1 MFFVYKK
8 VIINRTRIGKP
19 EMIVMD
25 KSLNIDKTEF
35 IRTIK
40 DFSLHIKDSNII
52 KFEKNIDLPVIQYK
66 DYSSDKFAR
75 NSNIGVFF
83 F

>member
-1 MFFVYKK
+1 M
-8 VIINRTRIGKP
+8 IINRTRIGKP

-52 KFEKNIDLPVIQYK
+52 KFEKIIDLPFIQYK

-75 NSNIGVFF
+75 NSNIAVFF
-83 F
+83 FFRYRNLF